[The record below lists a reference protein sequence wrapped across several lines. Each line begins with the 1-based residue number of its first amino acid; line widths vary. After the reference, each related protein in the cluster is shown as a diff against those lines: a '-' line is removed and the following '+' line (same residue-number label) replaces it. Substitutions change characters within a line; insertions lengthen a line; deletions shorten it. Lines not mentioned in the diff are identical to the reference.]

1 MDINNLISFLIPGL
15 IANGILLTILLV
27 MLVIDV
33 IHRMLSRKK
42 RSSTSANEVLS
53 GHTTWVN
60 GKKVTGSVSNSD
72 TITNTDCTVLS
83 DLDTYIFAS
92 NNILQSR
99 FIYEC
104 KVDELP
110 KNMTLN
116 EFNEAVIASINY
128 TCRASTGLGDIRFS
142 GYIPLRANQN
152 LTFFVI
158 LDVRKG
164 INPAS
169 IVTDLTSR
177 STIASFSIISIRPI
191 VDDDQIRAII
201 QNIANEY
208 RNAIKGGE

>member
-1 MDINNLISFLIPGL
+1 MYTDQLIKALAIGL
-15 IANGILLTILLV
+15 LLDGILMLVVIILCLLV
-27 MLVIDV
+27 IGS
-33 IHRMLSRKK
+33 IRRKNT
-42 RSSTSANEVLS
+42 SSPMKNDHNSNETAS
-53 GHTTWVN
+53 EDP
-60 GKKVTGSVSNSD
+60 SD
-72 TITNTDCTVLS
+72 TILS

-104 KVDELP
+104 KVNELP

-128 TCRASTGLGDIRFS
+128 TCRASTGLGDVRFS
-142 GYIPLRANQN
+142 GYVPLRKNQN
-152 LTFFVI
+152 LTFFII

-191 VDDDQIRAII
+191 VDDDQISAII
-201 QNIANEY
+201 QNIANEC
-208 RNAIKGGE
+208 RNAMKGGE

>member
-1 MDINNLISFLIPGL
+1 MYTDQLIKALAIGL
-15 IANGILLTILLV
+15 LLDGILMLVVIILCLLV
-27 MLVIDV
+27 IGS
-33 IHRMLSRKK
+33 IRRKNT
-42 RSSTSANEVLS
+42 SSPIKKDHDYNE
-53 GHTTWVN
+53 
-60 GKKVTGSVSNSD
+60 SVSEDSSD
-72 TITNTDCTVLS
+72 TILS

-104 KVDELP
+104 KVNELP

-128 TCRASTGLGDIRFS
+128 TCRASTGLGDVRFS
-142 GYIPLRANQN
+142 GYVPLRKNQN
-152 LTFFVI
+152 LTFFII

-191 VDDDQIRAII
+191 VDDDQISAII
-201 QNIANEY
+201 QNIANEC
-208 RNAIKGGE
+208 RNAMKGGE

>member
-1 MDINNLISFLIPGL
+1 MYTDQLIKALAIGL
-15 IANGILLTILLV
+15 LLDGILMLVVIILCLLV
-27 MLVIDV
+27 IGS
-33 IHRMLSRKK
+33 IRRKNT
-42 RSSTSANEVLS
+42 SSPIKKDHDSNETAS
-53 GHTTWVN
+53 EDP
-60 GKKVTGSVSNSD
+60 SD
-72 TITNTDCTVLS
+72 TILS

-104 KVDELP
+104 KVNELP

-128 TCRASTGLGDIRFS
+128 TCRASTGLGDVRFS
-142 GYIPLRANQN
+142 GYVPLRKNQN
-152 LTFFVI
+152 LTFFII

-191 VDDDQIRAII
+191 VDDDQISAII
-201 QNIANEY
+201 QNIANEC
-208 RNAIKGGE
+208 RNAMKGGE

>member
-1 MDINNLISFLIPGL
+1 MYTDQIIKALAIGL
-15 IANGILLTILLV
+15 LLDGILMLVVIILCLLV
-27 MLVIDV
+27 IKS
-33 IHRMLSRKK
+33 IRRKNT
-42 RSSTSANEVLS
+42 SSPMKNDHNSNE
-53 GHTTWVN
+53 
-60 GKKVTGSVSNSD
+60 SVSEDPSD
-72 TITNTDCTVLS
+72 TILS

-104 KVDELP
+104 KVNELP

-128 TCRASTGLGDIRFS
+128 TCRASTGLGDVRFS
-142 GYIPLRANQN
+142 GYVPLRKNQN
-152 LTFFVI
+152 LTFFII

-191 VDDDQIRAII
+191 VDDDQISAII
-201 QNIANEY
+201 QNIANEC
-208 RNAIKGGE
+208 RNAMKGGE

>member
-1 MDINNLISFLIPGL
+1 MLVVIVLC
-15 IANGILLTILLV
+15 LLV
-27 MLVIDV
+27 IGF
-33 IHRMLSRKK
+33 IRRKN
-42 RSSTSANEVLS
+42 TSLPIKKDHDSNES
-53 GHTTWVN
+53 A
-60 GKKVTGSVSNSD
+60 SDDSSD
-72 TITNTDCTVLS
+72 TILS

-104 KVDELP
+104 KVNELP

-128 TCRASTGLGDIRFS
+128 TCRASTGLGDVRFS
-142 GYIPLRANQN
+142 GYVPLRKNQN
-152 LTFFVI
+152 LTFFII

-191 VDDDQIRAII
+191 VDDDQISTII
-201 QNIANEY
+201 QNIANEC
-208 RNAIKGGE
+208 RNAVKGGE

>member
-1 MDINNLISFLIPGL
+1 MYTDQIIKALAIGL
-15 IANGILLTILLV
+15 LLDGILMLIVIVLCV
-27 MLVIDV
+27 LVIGF
-33 IHRMLSRKK
+33 IRRKN
-42 RSSTSANEVLS
+42 TSLPIKKDHDSNES
-53 GHTTWVN
+53 A
-60 GKKVTGSVSNSD
+60 SDDSSD
-72 TITNTDCTVLS
+72 TILS

-92 NNILQSR
+92 NNILQAR

-104 KVDELP
+104 KVNELP

-128 TCRASTGLGDIRFS
+128 TCRASTGLGDVRFS
-142 GYIPLRANQN
+142 GYVPLRKNQN
-152 LTFFVI
+152 LTFFII

-191 VDDDQIRAII
+191 VDDDQISTII

-208 RNAIKGGE
+208 RNAMKGGE

>member
-1 MDINNLISFLIPGL
+1 MYTDQIIKALAIGLLLDGILMLVVIVLCLLVIGL
-15 IANGILLTILLV
+15 I
-27 MLVIDV
+27 
-33 IHRMLSRKK
+33 RRKN
-42 RSSTSANEVLS
+42 TSLPIKKDHNSNES
-53 GHTTWVN
+53 A
-60 GKKVTGSVSNSD
+60 SEDSSD
-72 TITNTDCTVLS
+72 TILS

-104 KVDELP
+104 KVNELP

-128 TCRASTGLGDIRFS
+128 TCRASTGLGDVRFS
-142 GYIPLRANQN
+142 GYVPLRKNQN
-152 LTFFVI
+152 LTFFII

-164 INPAS
+164 LNPAS

-191 VDDDQIRAII
+191 VDDDQISTII

-208 RNAIKGGE
+208 RNAVKGGE

>member
-1 MDINNLISFLIPGL
+1 MYTDQIIKALAIGL
-15 IANGILLTILLV
+15 LLDGILMLVVIILCLLV
-27 MLVIDV
+27 IGF
-33 IHRMLSRKK
+33 IRRKN
-42 RSSTSANEVLS
+42 TSLPIKKDHDSNES
-53 GHTTWVN
+53 EPEDP
-60 GKKVTGSVSNSD
+60 SD
-72 TITNTDCTVLS
+72 TILS

-104 KVDELP
+104 KVNELP

-128 TCRASTGLGDIRFS
+128 TCRASTGLGDVRFS
-142 GYIPLRANQN
+142 GYVPLRKNQN
-152 LTFFVI
+152 LTFFII

-191 VDDDQIRAII
+191 VDDDQISTII
-201 QNIANEY
+201 QNIANEC
-208 RNAIKGGE
+208 RNTMKGGE

>member
-1 MDINNLISFLIPGL
+1 MDISNLVPFLIPGL
-15 IANGILLTILLV
+15 IANGILLTILLI
-27 MLVIDV
+27 MLIVDI
-33 IHRMLSRKK
+33 IHKLLRRKK
-42 RSSTSANEVLS
+42 KGSTSADEVLS
-53 GHTTWVN
+53 GHTAWVN
-60 GKKVTGSVSNSD
+60 GKKVTSNVSNRD
-72 TITNTDCTVLS
+72 VVTNADCAVLS
-83 DLDTYIFAS
+83 ELNTYIFAS

-104 KVDELP
+104 KVNEMP

-128 TCRASTGLGDIRFS
+128 TCRASTGFGDVRFS
-142 GYIPLRANQN
+142 GYVPLRENQN
-152 LTFFVI
+152 LTFFII

-191 VDDDQIRAII
+191 VDDDQIDAII

-208 RNAIKGGE
+208 RNVIKGGE

>member
-1 MDINNLISFLIPGL
+1 MYTDQIIKALAIGL
-15 IANGILLTILLV
+15 LLDGILMLVVIVLCLLV
-27 MLVIDV
+27 IGF
-33 IHRMLSRKK
+33 IRRKN
-42 RSSTSANEVLS
+42 TSLPIKKDHDSNES
-53 GHTTWVN
+53 A
-60 GKKVTGSVSNSD
+60 SDDSSD
-72 TITNTDCTVLS
+72 TILS

-104 KVDELP
+104 KVNELP

-128 TCRASTGLGDIRFS
+128 TCRASTGLGDVRFS
-142 GYIPLRANQN
+142 GYVPLRKNQN
-152 LTFFVI
+152 LTFFII

-191 VDDDQIRAII
+191 VDDDQISTII

-208 RNAIKGGE
+208 RNAMKGGE

>member
-1 MDINNLISFLIPGL
+1 MYTDQIIKALAIGL
-15 IANGILLTILLV
+15 LLDGILMLVVIVLCLLV
-27 MLVIDV
+27 IGF
-33 IHRMLSRKK
+33 IRRKN
-42 RSSTSANEVLS
+42 TSLPIKKDHDSNES
-53 GHTTWVN
+53 A
-60 GKKVTGSVSNSD
+60 SDDSSD
-72 TITNTDCTVLS
+72 TILS

-104 KVDELP
+104 KVNELP

-128 TCRASTGLGDIRFS
+128 TCRASTGLGDVRFS
-142 GYIPLRANQN
+142 GYVPLRKNQN
-152 LTFFVI
+152 LTFFII

-191 VDDDQIRAII
+191 VDDDQISTII
-201 QNIANEY
+201 QNIVNEC
-208 RNAIKGGE
+208 RNAMKGGE

>member
-1 MDINNLISFLIPGL
+1 MYTDQLIKALAIGL
-15 IANGILLTILLV
+15 LLDGILILVVIILCLLV
-27 MLVIDV
+27 IGS
-33 IHRMLSRKK
+33 IRRKNT
-42 RSSTSANEVLS
+42 SSPIKKDHDYNESASEDP
-53 GHTTWVN
+53 
-60 GKKVTGSVSNSD
+60 SD
-72 TITNTDCTVLS
+72 TILS

-104 KVDELP
+104 KVNELP

-128 TCRASTGLGDIRFS
+128 TCRASTGLGDVRFS
-142 GYIPLRANQN
+142 GYVPLRKNQN
-152 LTFFVI
+152 LTFFII

-191 VDDDQIRAII
+191 VDDDQISAII
-201 QNIANEY
+201 QNIANEC
-208 RNAIKGGE
+208 RNAMKGGE

>member
-1 MDINNLISFLIPGL
+1 MYTDQIIKTLAIGL
-15 IANGILLTILLV
+15 LLDGIL
-27 MLVIDV
+27 MLVV
-33 IHRMLSRKK
+33 IVLCLSVIGFIRRKNTSLPIK
-42 RSSTSANEVLS
+42 KDHDSNESTSDDS
-53 GHTTWVN
+53 
-60 GKKVTGSVSNSD
+60 SD
-72 TITNTDCTVLS
+72 TILS

-104 KVDELP
+104 KVNELP

-128 TCRASTGLGDIRFS
+128 TCRASTGLGDVRFS
-142 GYIPLRANQN
+142 GYVPLRKNQN
-152 LTFFVI
+152 LTFFII

-191 VDDDQIRAII
+191 VDDDQISTII
-201 QNIANEY
+201 QNIANEC
-208 RNAIKGGE
+208 RNAMKGGE

>member
-1 MDINNLISFLIPGL
+1 MLVVI
-15 IANGILLTILLV
+15 ILCLLV
-27 MLVIDV
+27 IGF
-33 IHRMLSRKK
+33 IRRKNT
-42 RSSTSANEVLS
+42 SSPIKNDHNSNE
-53 GHTTWVN
+53 
-60 GKKVTGSVSNSD
+60 SVSEDPSD
-72 TITNTDCTVLS
+72 TILS

-104 KVDELP
+104 KVNELP

-128 TCRASTGLGDIRFS
+128 TCRASTGLGDVRFS
-142 GYIPLRANQN
+142 GYVPLRKNQN
-152 LTFFVI
+152 LTFFII

-191 VDDDQIRAII
+191 VDDDQISTII
-201 QNIANEY
+201 QNIANEC
-208 RNAIKGGE
+208 RNAMKGGE

>member
-1 MDINNLISFLIPGL
+1 MYTDQIIKALAIGL
-15 IANGILLTILLV
+15 LLDGILMLVVIVLCLLV
-27 MLVIDV
+27 IGF
-33 IHRMLSRKK
+33 IRRKN
-42 RSSTSANEVLS
+42 TSLPIKKDHNSNES
-53 GHTTWVN
+53 A
-60 GKKVTGSVSNSD
+60 SEDSSD
-72 TITNTDCTVLS
+72 TILS

-104 KVDELP
+104 KVNELP

-128 TCRASTGLGDIRFS
+128 TCRASTGLGDVRFS
-142 GYIPLRANQN
+142 GYVPLRKNQN
-152 LTFFVI
+152 LTFFII

-191 VDDDQIRAII
+191 VDDDQISTII

-208 RNAIKGGE
+208 RNAMKGGE

>member
-1 MDINNLISFLIPGL
+1 MYTDQIIKALAIGL
-15 IANGILLTILLV
+15 LLDGILMLVVIVLCLLV
-27 MLVIDV
+27 IRF
-33 IHRMLSRKK
+33 IRRKN
-42 RSSTSANEVLS
+42 TSLPIKKDHDSNEPAS
-53 GHTTWVN
+53 DD
-60 GKKVTGSVSNSD
+60 SSD
-72 TITNTDCTVLS
+72 TILS

-104 KVDELP
+104 KVNELP

-128 TCRASTGLGDIRFS
+128 TCRASTGLGDVRFS
-142 GYIPLRANQN
+142 GYVPLRKNQN
-152 LTFFVI
+152 LTFFII

-191 VDDDQIRAII
+191 VDDDQIGTII
-201 QNIANEY
+201 QNIANEC
-208 RNAIKGGE
+208 RNAVKGGE

>member
-1 MDINNLISFLIPGL
+1 MYTDQLIKALAIGL
-15 IANGILLTILLV
+15 LLDGILMFVVIILCLLV
-27 MLVIDV
+27 IGS
-33 IHRMLSRKK
+33 IRRKNT
-42 RSSTSANEVLS
+42 SSPIKKDHDYNE
-53 GHTTWVN
+53 
-60 GKKVTGSVSNSD
+60 SVSEDPSD
-72 TITNTDCTVLS
+72 TILS

-104 KVDELP
+104 KVNELP

-128 TCRASTGLGDIRFS
+128 TCRASTGLGDVRFS
-142 GYIPLRANQN
+142 GYVPLRKNQN
-152 LTFFVI
+152 LTFFII

-191 VDDDQIRAII
+191 VDDDQINTII
-201 QNIANEY
+201 QNIANEC
-208 RNAIKGGE
+208 RNAMKGGE

>member
-1 MDINNLISFLIPGL
+1 MYTDQIIKALAIGLLLDGILMLVVIVLCLLVIGL
-15 IANGILLTILLV
+15 I
-27 MLVIDV
+27 
-33 IHRMLSRKK
+33 RRKN
-42 RSSTSANEVLS
+42 TSLPIKKDHNSNES
-53 GHTTWVN
+53 A
-60 GKKVTGSVSNSD
+60 SEDSSD
-72 TITNTDCTVLS
+72 TILS

-104 KVDELP
+104 KVNELP

-116 EFNEAVIASINY
+116 EFNESVIASINY
-128 TCRASTGLGDIRFS
+128 TCRASTGLGDVRFS
-142 GYIPLRANQN
+142 GYVPLRKNQN
-152 LTFFVI
+152 LTFFII

-191 VDDDQIRAII
+191 VDDDQISTII
-201 QNIANEY
+201 QNIANEC
-208 RNAIKGGE
+208 RNAMEGGE

>member
-1 MDINNLISFLIPGL
+1 MYTDQLIKALAIGL
-15 IANGILLTILLV
+15 LLDGILMLVVIILCLLV
-27 MLVIDV
+27 IGS
-33 IHRMLSRKK
+33 IRRKNT
-42 RSSTSANEVLS
+42 SSPIKKDHDSNE
-53 GHTTWVN
+53 
-60 GKKVTGSVSNSD
+60 SVSEDPSD
-72 TITNTDCTVLS
+72 TILS

-104 KVDELP
+104 KVNELP

-128 TCRASTGLGDIRFS
+128 TCRASTGLGDVRFS
-142 GYIPLRANQN
+142 GYVPLRKNQN
-152 LTFFVI
+152 LTFFII

-191 VDDDQIRAII
+191 VDDDQISTII
-201 QNIANEY
+201 QNIANEC
-208 RNAIKGGE
+208 RNAMKGGE

>member
-1 MDINNLISFLIPGL
+1 MYTDQIIKALAIGL
-15 IANGILLTILLV
+15 LLDGILMLVVIVLCLLV
-27 MLVIDV
+27 IGF
-33 IHRMLSRKK
+33 IRRKN
-42 RSSTSANEVLS
+42 TSLPIKKDHDSNES
-53 GHTTWVN
+53 A
-60 GKKVTGSVSNSD
+60 SDDSSD
-72 TITNTDCTVLS
+72 TILS

-104 KVDELP
+104 KVNELP

-128 TCRASTGLGDIRFS
+128 TCRASTGLGDVRFS
-142 GYIPLRANQN
+142 GYVPLRKNQN
-152 LTFFVI
+152 LTFFII

-164 INPAS
+164 LNPAS

-191 VDDDQIRAII
+191 VDDDQISTII

-208 RNAIKGGE
+208 RNAVKGGE

>member
-1 MDINNLISFLIPGL
+1 MYTDQLIKALAIGL
-15 IANGILLTILLV
+15 LLDGILMLIVIILCL
-27 MLVIDV
+27 LAIGS
-33 IHRMLSRKK
+33 IRRKNT
-42 RSSTSANEVLS
+42 SSPIKKDHDYNE
-53 GHTTWVN
+53 
-60 GKKVTGSVSNSD
+60 SVSEDPSD
-72 TITNTDCTVLS
+72 TILS

-104 KVDELP
+104 KVNELP

-128 TCRASTGLGDIRFS
+128 TCRASTGLGDVRFS
-142 GYIPLRANQN
+142 GYVPLRKNQN
-152 LTFFVI
+152 LTFFII

-191 VDDDQIRAII
+191 VDDDQISAII
-201 QNIANEY
+201 QNIANEC
-208 RNAIKGGE
+208 RNAMKGGE